1 MRLVS
6 LADAVLNMER
16 LKEFKELDN
25 ERKAELQWFF
35 AALDNPDLRR
45 MIFSKGSLDK
55 QAEFGDDFGEWMKW
69 LHQQF
74 DEAARESVELTNRE
88 MRRVPP
94 EGDAGWKDKF
104 EIKIRLKS
112 WSHSIRSNQ
121 LKHWNTG
128 IDKIKLAT
136 TSSRNELM
144 VTMTVPLKVQA
155 ANIWNMAFQQAFVFI
170 TAINIGTTGF
180 FWWYLPEFVS
190 SFFEKIRDLEHDADI
205 EIRRTPELR
214 LSWGNL
220 ALKAPDLNN
229 VAVVIPWIARSNQAQ
244 FEAFQRYFRALALMA
259 KNDIFFQF
267 EPNIVTEF
275 VGAFKDAMQSNGDWD
290 GRPETLSTILWLSH

>member
-1 MRLVS
+1 MKSLEEITPAIQACLANAERLIEVAKVSSRPGTYHIAYHLAALALEEIGKSSMVFMSAINPRPTEEADQVGPIKWIDDHERKLFWAIWLPRSGSLRDWKTIPESLEIARRIHEKRLQTLYVDPTKPTLETVSEQEAMRLVS

-136 TSSRNELM
+136 TSSR
-144 VTMTVPLKVQA
+144 T
-155 ANIWNMAFQQAFVFI
+155 
-170 TAINIGTTGF
+170 
-180 FWWYLPEFVS
+180 S
-190 SFFEKIRDLEHDADI
+190 
-205 EIRRTPELR
+205 
-214 LSWGNL
+214 
-220 ALKAPDLNN
+220 
-229 VAVVIPWIARSNQAQ
+229 
-244 FEAFQRYFRALALMA
+244 
-259 KNDIFFQF
+259 
-267 EPNIVTEF
+267 
-275 VGAFKDAMQSNGDWD
+275 
-290 GRPETLSTILWLSH
+290 